1 VNYLNQLIYE
11 MHEYPEQLALDGH
24 EVHCLHFP
32 ENYPY
37 KNKIKFKF
45 SKTNVTKIKGR
56 VEKKADLSLIT
67 PLNFGG
73 FAFERYIHPLICIPI
88 VIKLIRKKYDIVIL
102 YSAPTNGWQAAII
115 AKIYKIPI
123 IFRAIDV
130 LHLLRDSKFW
140 PIIKVS
146 ERIVYHYSN
155 LILANSESLKKY
167 IQNMSKSN
175 IKVMYPPLDTN
186 HLVRKQRSL
195 DISNKL
201 GIKIDDTFNI
211 VFLGTLY
218 KFSGLIQCIQRLIEI
233 EKEKDISNINF
244 LIYGDGEL
252 MNEIKKIKSQNRTLF
267 NIVLAGRIE
276 YLDIPEYLS
285 IANVAINPFVP
296 QEITNKALPHK
307 VLQYMSCGVP
317 TITTNLDGLKDAID
331 VSAGLLIV
339 DSPEK
344 CMDEAINLSNK
355 PHLLGEMSAKHT
367 KFIQEKYTA
376 KSNINFLYENI
387 QKLQKES

>member
-1 VNYLNQLIYE
+1 
-11 MHEYPEQLALDGH
+11 
-24 EVHCLHFP
+24 
-32 ENYPY
+32 
-37 KNKIKFKF
+37 
-45 SKTNVTKIKGR
+45 
-56 VEKKADLSLIT
+56 
-67 PLNFGG
+67 
-73 FAFERYIHPLICIPI
+73 
-88 VIKLIRKKYDIVIL
+88 
-102 YSAPTNGWQAAII
+102 
-115 AKIYKIPI
+115 
-123 IFRAIDV
+123 
-130 LHLLRDSKFW
+130 
-140 PIIKVS
+140 
-146 ERIVYHYSN
+146 
-155 LILANSESLKKY
+155 
-167 IQNMSKSN
+167 
-175 IKVMYPPLDTN
+175 
-186 HLVRKQRSL
+186 
-195 DISNKL
+195 
-201 GIKIDDTFNI
+201 
-211 VFLGTLY
+211 LY